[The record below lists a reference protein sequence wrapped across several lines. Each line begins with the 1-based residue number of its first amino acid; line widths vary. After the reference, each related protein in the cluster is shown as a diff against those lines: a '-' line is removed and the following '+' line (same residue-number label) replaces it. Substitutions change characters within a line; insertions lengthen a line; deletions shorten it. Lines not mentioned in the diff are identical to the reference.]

1 MCPVSLLPLSGDRA
15 SISSVADELVELDAR
30 RRLSLG
36 RIGRPEHTRY
46 LVDEEPDGTLV
57 FTPAVVMSELEAKL
71 IANHD
76 LVERIR
82 ANRADP
88 GRLVRRAR
96 RGQAT
101 GG

>member
-1 MCPVSLLPLSGDRA
+1 M
-15 SISSVADELVELDAR
+15 ADQLVELDDR
-30 RRLSLG
+30 RRVSLG

-46 LVDEEPDGTLV
+46 LVEEEPDGTLV

-71 IANHD
+71 LANRE
-76 LVERIR
+76 LVERIH

-96 RGQAT
+96 RGRAA

>member
-1 MCPVSLLPLSGDRA
+1 M
-15 SISSVADELVELDAR
+15 ADQLIELDER
-30 RRLSLG
+30 RRVSLG

-46 LVDEEPDGTLV
+46 LVEEEPDGTLV

-71 IANHD
+71 LANRE
-76 LVERIR
+76 LVDRIE

-88 GRLVRRAR
+88 ARLVKRAARGRRS
-96 RGQAT
+96 